1 MKVAGDISKL
11 PYIIGLTETEKAL
24 LRNYFFMSSRIPG
37 TRQIRNSIRHIVFS
51 SRVFYGVPSF
61 VSFTPSE
68 RHSGLAIHL
77 SRGRRSDPA
86 FSGPA
91 QSFTQWIG
99 YNAPSL
105 QPEEQEQEDSS
116 RVVVDL
122 PEYDIRRL
130 MTARDP
136 LCCVYAFQVCTRVVL
151 PSMYGFRMCPDCP
164 HCATSEQ
171 PCMDSFGSNATPMGG
186 AAGRGDGMVAA
197 VEAQKSE
204 GALHIHAFIY
214 FQNACQY
221 ATLHELGTM
230 LREGFLSVEA
240 FKQWNS
246 YVRCA
251 SYPDLEQFQKERG
264 HIENT
269 WPAYAADQTLSRIPT
284 FFWSSREATGLVWK
298 AEYMKRLQHCMSRMN
313 HHIHPLVNAE
323 TGERHSLP
331 SCRPKGKHKS
341 TDICKGDFPLTNQI
355 TQKSLLVCE
364 CIAEERQLPTR
375 GPRSMLGA
383 VLP

>member
-1 MKVAGDISKL
+1 M
-11 PYIIGLTETEKAL
+11 
-24 LRNYFFMSSRIPG
+24 LR
-37 TRQIRNSIRHIVFS
+37 
-51 SRVFYGVPSF
+51 
-61 VSFTPSE
+61 
-68 RHSGLAIHL
+68 
-77 SRGRRSDPA
+77 
-86 FSGPA
+86 
-91 QSFTQWIG
+91 
-99 YNAPSL
+99 
-105 QPEEQEQEDSS
+105 
-116 RVVVDL
+116 
-122 PEYDIRRL
+122 
-130 MTARDP
+130 
-136 LCCVYAFQVCTRVVL
+136 LCFQVCTRVVF
-151 PSMYGFRMCPDCP
+151 PRMYGFRMCPDCP
-164 HCATSEQ
+164 HCATSAQ

-204 GALHIHAFIY
+204 GVLHIHAFIY

-251 SYPDLEQFQKERG
+251 SYPDLEKFQKERG

-341 TDICKGDFPLTNQI
+341 TDLCKADFPLRNQI
-355 TQKSLLVCE
+355 TEKPLLVCE

-383 VLP
+383 VLPERNCPWLNAGLRALIALTGDNSDIKFPYRLPIQAETHEVLVYDIHKKS